1 MDNTEIIGREIE
13 RQLLKRTYNSGT
25 NEFVVVYG
33 RRRVG
38 KSFLINKYFG
48 GMFDFYMT
56 GLYQKPK
63 NFLLSTFAVALE
75 EYSGKS
81 RPVPKNW
88 MTAMLQLKEYLSSL
102 SAKQRILVF
111 IAQSTGL
118 SIDEISNL

>member
-1 MDNTEIIGREIE
+1 MDNTTIIGRKTEC
-13 RQLLKRTYNSGT
+13 QLLKRTYNSGV

-38 KSFLINKYFG
+38 KSFLINKYFEG
-48 GMFDFYMT
+48 KFDFYMT

-75 EYSGKS
+75 EYSGKN

-88 MTAMLQLKEYLSSL
+88 MTAMMQLKEYLVSL
-102 SAKQRILVF
+102 SKKTHF
-111 IAQSTGL
+111 GL
-118 SIDEISNL
+118 Y